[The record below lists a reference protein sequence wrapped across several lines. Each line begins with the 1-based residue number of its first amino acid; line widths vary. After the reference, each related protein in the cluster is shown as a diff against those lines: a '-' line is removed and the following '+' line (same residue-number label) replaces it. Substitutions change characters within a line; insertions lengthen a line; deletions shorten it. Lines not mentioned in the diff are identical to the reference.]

1 VTKQDIRLKA
11 WTKPRIERLGEIK
24 DVAGKEVPKT
34 QAVNTK
40 S

>member
-1 VTKQDIRLKA
+1 MGNKEAQKKP

-24 DVAGKEVPKT
+24 NVTGPT
-34 QAVNTK
+34 GTGPQGTPLR